1 MPSST
6 IEAIFSGDMC
16 SKIRCFVWG
25 LTKCLAQTAS
35 ETFDTFDGSVGSD
48 ATKTTC
54 FDGSVHPLTRYVK
67 YLFGTHLRRTKN
79 KKILFLFSFAL
90 QLVLEKVEQSMRSQ
104 GTSLFD
110 WIEFFP
116 TGFFT

>member
-67 YLFGTHLRRTKN
+67 YLFG
-79 KKILFLFSFAL
+79 KKRLLKLAIQIS
-90 QLVLEKVEQSMRSQ
+90 
-104 GTSLFD
+104 
-110 WIEFFP
+110 
-116 TGFFT
+116 